1 MHGSRS
7 RAILILMI
15 LSDRDIK
22 KSLKDGRIVIDPLF
36 PKAIQPASVDLHLG
50 ADFLFFR
57 TSEHVCIDPMKP
69 IDEMM
74 EATTI
79 DAKKQFIIHPG
90 EFALGMTYE
99 VVGVSDDIVGRLEGK
114 SSLGRIGL
122 IIHATAGYL
131 DPGNKLK
138 MTLELSNISPV
149 PIKLYY
155 KMPIAQMSFTPLS
168 SPAEHPYGKT
178 RLGSKYYGAMKPQ
191 ASQYWKNF
199 KKNNEWMRFK

>member
-1 MHGSRS
+1 
-7 RAILILMI
+7 MI

-22 KSLKDGRIVIDPLF
+22 RSLKNGKISVAPLF
-36 PKAIQPASVDLHLG
+36 PNAIQPASIDLHLG
-50 ADFLFFR
+50 ADFLVFR
-57 TSEHVCIDPMKP
+57 TKEHVCIDPKEP
-69 IDEMM
+69 IDHMM
-74 EATTI
+74 EKVVI
-79 DAKKQFIIHPG
+79 DASRQFVIHPG

-99 VVGVSDDIVGRLEGK
+99 VVGVADDMVGRLEGK

-138 MTLELSNISPV
+138 MTLELHNVSPL

-168 SPAEHPYGKT
+168 SSAEHPYGKKK
-178 RLGSKYYGAMKPQ
+178 LGSKYFGAMKPQ

-199 KKNNEWMRFK
+199 KKNNQWMRFK